1 MPYDAAEFQF
11 PPKQWQRRNSMEHQG
26 CEGQG
31 RGYLTA
37 FCAQVLACVSNAAAI
52 TSSDRQEGRAEPLLP
67 SSTRI
72 QAGNLTLPKNSHDSG
87 LIFPRHFLYRYHG
100 RHRRTHWTPPACKTQ
115 EHKNEEVMSEHRKEA
130 CLEEM
135 QQRFHQCNPDG
146 RRHLPGLHSSG
157 GFILKKWS
165 DVPVIVLLRAPLFW
179 IRLICAVITQEI
191 RRDVM
196 DLDAWG
202 VVQHL

>member
-72 QAGNLTLPKNSHDSG
+72 QAGNLTLSKSPMIQDSYFHVTFFIVIMVAIVELIGRLRPARHKSTRMKRLCRSTERKPAWRKCSRDSTNSIQVAGGTCQGFSHQVVS
-87 LIFPRHFLYRYHG
+87 FLRNG
-100 RHRRTHWTPPACKTQ
+100 VT
-115 EHKNEEVMSEHRKEA
+115 
-130 CLEEM
+130 CL
-135 QQRFHQCNPDG
+135 
-146 RRHLPGLHSSG
+146 L
-157 GFILKKWS
+157 
-165 DVPVIVLLRAPLFW
+165 
-179 IRLICAVITQEI
+179 
-191 RRDVM
+191 
-196 DLDAWG
+196 
-202 VVQHL
+202 